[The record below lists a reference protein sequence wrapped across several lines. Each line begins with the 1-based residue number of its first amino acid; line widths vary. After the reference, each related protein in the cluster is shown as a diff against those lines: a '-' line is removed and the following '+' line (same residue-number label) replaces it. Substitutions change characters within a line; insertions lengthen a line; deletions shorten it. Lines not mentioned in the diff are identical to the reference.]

1 MEDLEHIGMRSRRT
15 PNFGTFDEQGEA
27 IPADHVNDLRSRP
40 LAPAARG
47 FDRPAAASAGLR
59 GGKKG
64 TLRMAHCGCLNSLW
78 ASADLNQPQV
88 VFAPPKAS
96 QNAWETENVD
106 EATLLTGPGAGGPM
120 APSTARDSRPGGS
133 KAVALMSEA
142 CGELGTEGKQA
153 CSRAAAAAKAVA
165 GQACDQA
172 SNAGRAC
179 VKTSTAGGKAC
190 VKAAA
195 GLKADV
201 DKVTAAL
208 RSWWRSLAPPQ
219 PGEGSAGAAAAAA
232 QSSGSSSLV
241 ASGVAPDSP
250 RPSDASQAPPAGC
263 AACETAAAAV
273 RRACGG
279 HPGCVRLAQCG
290 ERAGSHVAALLRPA
304 WSRWKLMAEAR
315 VGGGSEA
322 AGSGGGGGGVSG
334 GAPGGEG
341 DVRLDGEEVS
351 GEGAGQG
358 HAAGQQL
365 QQLRRSLRALEAE
378 EKALRAAAR
387 ESETKRERAE
397 ESASSERDA
406 RRRAEARCGTHAL
419 RAHRARRT
427 RRMHALHARRAE
439 CRCGMR
445 VASPARSLTPRGR
458 CSLAA
463 RACAPPYAPL
473 RTLPHRLSACVLPCV
488 AVPAS

>member
-1 MEDLEHIGMRSRRT
+1 MVLS
-15 PNFGTFDEQGEA
+15 
-27 IPADHVNDLRSRP
+27 
-40 LAPAARG
+40 AP
-47 FDRPAAASAGLR
+47 SA
-59 GGKKG
+59 
-64 TLRMAHCGCLNSLW
+64 
-78 ASADLNQPQV
+78 
-88 VFAPPKAS
+88 
-96 QNAWETENVD
+96 
-106 EATLLTGPGAGGPM
+106 AGG
-120 APSTARDSRPGGS
+120 SHGGS

-179 VKTSTAGGKAC
+179 VTTSTAGGLAC

-201 DKVTAAL
+201 AKVTAAL

-219 PGEGSAGAAAAAA
+219 PGEGSDGAVAAAA
-232 QSSGSSSLV
+232 QSSGSSSLA
-241 ASGVAPDSP
+241 ASGVAPDSS
-250 RPSDASQAPPAGC
+250 RPSEASQAPPAGST
-263 AACETAAAAV
+263 ACETAAVAV
-273 RRACGG
+273 RRACGS

-290 ERAGSHVAALLRPA
+290 ERVGSHVAALLRPA

-322 AGSGGGGGGVSG
+322 AGSGGSGGGGVSG
-334 GAPGGEG
+334 GTPGGEG
-341 DVRLDGEEVS
+341 DVSLDGEEVS
-351 GEGAGQG
+351 GEGAGHG

-378 EKALRAAAR
+378 DKALRAAVR

-397 ESASSERDA
+397 EIASSERDA

-419 RAHRARRT
+419 RAHRAHRT
-427 RRMHALHARRAE
+427 RSMHTAHTLHARRAE
-439 CRCGMR
+439 CRAECPCGMR

-463 RACAPPYAPL
+463 AASPRAPARTPTRPCAPF
-473 RTLPHRLSACVLPCV
+473 RTG
-488 AVPAS
+488 

>member
-1 MEDLEHIGMRSRRT
+1 
-15 PNFGTFDEQGEA
+15 
-27 IPADHVNDLRSRP
+27 
-40 LAPAARG
+40 
-47 FDRPAAASAGLR
+47 
-59 GGKKG
+59 
-64 TLRMAHCGCLNSLW
+64 
-78 ASADLNQPQV
+78 
-88 VFAPPKAS
+88 
-96 QNAWETENVD
+96 
-106 EATLLTGPGAGGPM
+106 M
-120 APSTARDSRPGGS
+120 APSTAGRPGGS

-219 PGEGSAGAAAAAA
+219 PGKGSAGAAAAAA

-365 QQLRRSLRALEAE
+365 PAINNLLSD
-378 EKALRAAAR
+378 AAAF
-387 ESETKRERAE
+387 SFS
-397 ESASSERDA
+397 SASMGRMRLRMSEI
-406 RRRAEARCGTHAL
+406 T
-419 RAHRARRT
+419 
-427 RRMHALHARRAE
+427 
-439 CRCGMR
+439 
-445 VASPARSLTPRGR
+445 
-458 CSLAA
+458 
-463 RACAPPYAPL
+463 
-473 RTLPHRLSACVLPCV
+473 
-488 AVPAS
+488 VPTQ

>member
-1 MEDLEHIGMRSRRT
+1 
-15 PNFGTFDEQGEA
+15 
-27 IPADHVNDLRSRP
+27 
-40 LAPAARG
+40 
-47 FDRPAAASAGLR
+47 
-59 GGKKG
+59 
-64 TLRMAHCGCLNSLW
+64 
-78 ASADLNQPQV
+78 
-88 VFAPPKAS
+88 
-96 QNAWETENVD
+96 
-106 EATLLTGPGAGGPM
+106 M
-120 APSTARDSRPGGS
+120 APSTAGDSRPGGS

-190 VKAAA
+190 VEAAA

-250 RPSDASQAPPAGC
+250 RPSEASQAPPAGSG
-263 AACETAAAAV
+263 ACETAAAAV

-378 EKALRAAAR
+378 DKALRAAAR

-397 ESASSERDA
+397 EIASSERDA

-427 RRMHALHARRAE
+427 RRMHAAHPACTPCGVPVRHARR
-439 CRCGMR
+439 
-445 VASPARSLTPRGR
+445 LT
-458 CSLAA
+458 
-463 RACAPPYAPL
+463 CA
-473 RTLPHRLSACVLPCV
+473 
-488 AVPAS
+488 